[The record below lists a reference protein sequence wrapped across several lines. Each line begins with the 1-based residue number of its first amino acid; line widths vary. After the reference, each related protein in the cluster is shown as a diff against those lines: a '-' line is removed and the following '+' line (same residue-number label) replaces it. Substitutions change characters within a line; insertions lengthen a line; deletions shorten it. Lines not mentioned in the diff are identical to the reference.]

1 MNKFKLTVLA
11 VFTAFSCE
19 MQAGGILTNTNQ
31 SIHFNRNFARCGTIG
46 IDGVYSNPAGVAFMP
61 QGLHISFNWQN
72 AYQTRTINSG
82 MSVPALEG
90 TPFYQ
95 PFKLNGGD
103 ENGIKEFEGEAAV
116 PFLPSLQAVYNMDD
130 HWGFQFNFSITGGG
144 GKCTFNH
151 GLGSFERS
159 IAMIPAMLYQQGMT
173 TDKPGYTVNS
183 YLNGR
188 QMVFGLQLGAT
199 YKFNDHLAV
208 YGGARFNY
216 ISNSYKGNITDI
228 TANIGGQDVKLYDY
242 FTAQA
247 EDYKL
252 KAASYMAQAE
262 AIMTSDPEMAA
273 QLKYAAEQYSQG
285 AAKMDQTKQ
294 QFADRHLDC
303 TQTGWGITPIIG
315 VDYKWDRLNIGAR
328 LEFTNHLNIENDT
341 ERDDTGLFQ
350 DGVNTPGDLPGIFT
364 IGAQYEILPQWR
376 VMASYHYFFD
386 KDAKMDKDKQ
396 KLLSSN
402 TQEFLF
408 GTEYDITDA
417 IQVSVGGQRTKYG
430 LGDGSFLSDMSF
442 VTSSYS
448 IGFGAGIKV
457 TKKATLNVAYFWT
470 NYETFDKEY
479 TQEIGGMPVKC
490 TDSFTRT
497 NKVLGVGVD
506 ISL

>member
-1 MNKFKLTVLA
+1 M
-11 VFTAFSCE
+11 
-19 MQAGGILTNTNQ
+19 TNTNQ
-31 SIHFNRNFARCGTIG
+31 NIHFNRNFARCGTIG
-46 IDGVYSNPAGVAFMP
+46 IDGVYSNPAGVAFLP
-61 QGLHISFNWQN
+61 QGLHLSFNWQN
-72 AYQTRTINSG
+72 AYQTRVINSG
-82 MSVPALEG
+82 ISVPSLEG
-90 TPFYQ
+90 TPYYQ
-95 PFKLNGGD
+95 PFKLNGGN

-116 PFLPSLQAVYNMDD
+116 PIIPSLQAVYNYNE

-144 GKCTFNH
+144 GKCTFNR

-159 IAMIPAMLYQQGMT
+159 IAMIPALLYQQGMT
-173 TDKPGYTVNS
+173 TDQPGYSVNS
-183 YLNGR
+183 YISGR
-188 QMVFGLQLGAT
+188 QYVYGLQIGAT
-199 YKFNDHLAV
+199 YKFDDHLAV
-208 YGGARFNY
+208 YAGARFNY
-216 ISNSYKGNITDI
+216 ISNRYKGSITDI
-228 TANIGGQDVKLYDY
+228 SANIGGQDVRLYDF
-242 FTAQA
+242 FTTQS

-252 KAASYMAQAE
+252 KSASYLAQAQ
-262 AIMTSDPEMAA
+262 AIESSNPEMAA

-294 QFADRHLDC
+294 QFADRYLDC

-315 VDYKWDRLNIGAR
+315 VDYKWEKLNIGAR

-364 IGAQYEILPQWR
+364 IGAQYEILPKWR

-386 KDAKMDKDKQ
+386 KHAHMDKEKQ

-402 TQEFLF
+402 TQEILL

-417 IQVSVGGQRTKYG
+417 IEVSVGGQRTKYG
-430 LGDGSFLSDMSF
+430 LGDGSFLNDMSF

-457 TKKATLNVAYFWT
+457 SKHAKLNVAYFWT

-479 TQEIGGMPVKC
+479 DQEMSAGGTTVTAKC

-497 NKVLGVGVD
+497 NKVLGVGLD
-506 ISL
+506 ITL